1 MDKPRIFLSVGST
14 GTTQQKEATETIF
27 SVIEA
32 AGLSPRQMEKN
43 EWSSEQPL
51 RAIRKI
57 IDQCHGA
64 VIIAFTRYEFPA
76 GIEHAKN
83 NAKIDLADARFPT
96 VWNQIEAAL
105 AYSRNMPLLV
115 VCEQGLREDGLLEGK
130 YDWKVFSTTFEPHE
144 LRSER
149 FLGYVASW
157 KRLVD
162 EHVTVS
168 TKTSASDSPYNV
180 ADVLAKASLLDLTKL
195 PLSKLIT
202 WLGAFVSVL
211 LSVAATAFKVGGGH
225 WPWQ

>member
-1 MDKPRIFLSVGST
+1 MDKPRVFLSVGST
-14 GTTQQKEATETIF
+14 GTTLQREATETIF
-27 SVIEA
+27 AVIEA

-51 RAIRKI
+51 RAIRKV

-64 VIIAFTRYEFPA
+64 VIIAFTRYEFPV

-83 NAKIDLADARFPT
+83 DAKIDLSDARFPT

-105 AYSRNMPLLV
+105 AYSRSMPLLV

-130 YDWKVFSTTFEPHE
+130 YDWKVFPTTFEPHE

-149 FLGYVASW
+149 FLGYVGSW
-157 KRLVD
+157 KQLVD
-162 EHVTVS
+162 EHVTAHAKIS
-168 TKTSASDSPYNV
+168 TPAQADNV
-180 ADVLAKASLLDLTKL
+180 ADVLAKASLADLAKL
-195 PLSKLIT
+195 PLSRVVAALSAVV
-202 WLGAFVSVL
+202 GAL
-211 LSVAATAFKVGGGH
+211 LTVAATAFKAGGGH